1 MTSLGIDYLW
11 QLDLVDLQKFSKF
24 NKGFKYLLTCIDV
37 FSKHAW
43 VRPLK
48 TKEGNSV
55 LNAFKRNIKRGSI
68 AAKNSNR

>member
-11 QLDLVDLQKFSKF
+11 QLDLVDLQKFSKS
-24 NKGFKYLLTCIDV
+24 NKGYKYLLTCIDV

-55 LNAFKRNIKRGSI
+55 LKAFRKI
-68 AAKNSNR
+68 